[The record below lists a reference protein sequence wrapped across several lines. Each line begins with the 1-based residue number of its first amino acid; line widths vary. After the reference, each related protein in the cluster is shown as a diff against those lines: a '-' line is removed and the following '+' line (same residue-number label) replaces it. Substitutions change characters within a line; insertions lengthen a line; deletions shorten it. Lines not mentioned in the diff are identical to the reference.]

1 MNNFIWDCYIL
12 LWAKTATKSL
22 HIFTWKWEA
31 LSHSQFML
39 PKQSTIATEHRYYR
53 VPLLQSTV
61 TTEHH
66 YYRAPLL
73 SGLFSA
79 HAAKA
84 EYHYC
89 SVPLVQST
97 VTEQLILSSR
107 CQSRVPLL
115 TSLNSE
121 CLLLT
126 VQEAGKTKIKVP
138 ADKMSGEDLL
148 LALQTDVFSF
158 YPHMAQNWEYMRA
171 LSCLLR
177 GRYSHSWGAT
187 LMA

>member
-53 VPLLQSTV
+53 AL
-61 TTEHH
+61 
-66 YYRAPLL
+66 LL
-73 SGLFSA
+73 SGLLA

>member
-1 MNNFIWDCYIL
+1 
-12 LWAKTATKSL
+12 
-22 HIFTWKWEA
+22 
-31 LSHSQFML
+31 ML
-39 PKQSTIATEHRYYR
+39 PKQSTITTEHSYYR
-53 VPLLQSTV
+53 APLLQSTV

-66 YYRAPLL
+66 YYRALLL
-73 SGLFSA
+73 SGLLA

-97 VTEQLILSSR
+97 VTEQLILSSC

-138 ADKMSGEDLL
+138 ADKMSGEDTLL
-148 LALQTDVFSF
+148 GLQTDVFSF
-158 YPHMAQNWEYMRA
+158 YPHVAEN
-171 LSCLLR
+171 
-177 GRYSHSWGAT
+177 
-187 LMA
+187 